1 MSKKINS
8 AILYFAPLFLMGF
21 FTGERVA
28 MLYLS
33 LTLFFLLI
41 LSIKINNKNIYKLL
55 IFLIIPFILFFT
67 QINKFHETVENSYY
81 QLFDKGKIEESKFL
95 FQRNIVFNP
104 KDADSYLYLAKIYK
118 QEENQRKE
126 EYNLETT
133 LLIQPDNEEAL
144 LMLMKIA
151 LEKSNYEKVKD
162 LSDKFVKVC
171 KNLCNENKDIQESLK
186 NIEPENN
193 ES

>member
-1 MSKKINS
+1 MNKMFK
-8 AILYFAPLFLMGF
+8 F
-21 FTGERVA
+21 
-28 MLYLS
+28 
-33 LTLFFLLI
+33 TLFFYLLI
-41 LSIKINNKNIYKLL
+41 NIFNISISNENFFNKALELYE
-55 IFLIIPFILFFT
+55 
-67 QINKFHETVENSYY
+67 NKKYE
-81 QLFDKGKIEESKFL
+81 DARFL
-95 FQRNIVFNP
+95 FERNIVFNP
-104 KDADSYLYLAKIYK
+104 KDAKSYLYLAKIYN

-133 LLIQPDNEEAL
+133 LLIEPNNEEAL

-171 KNLCNENKDIQESLK
+171 KNLCDENKDIQESLK

-193 ES
+193 AVSYTHLTLPTILLV

>member
-1 MSKKINS
+1 MNKIFKYIAVIYFFLFTINS
-8 AILYFAPLFLMGF
+8 AFSLENF
-21 FTGERVA
+21 FDKALKMYQDKEYDDAR
-28 MLYLS
+28 
-33 LTLFFLLI
+33 FLL
-41 LSIKINNKNIYKLL
+41 
-55 IFLIIPFILFFT
+55 
-67 QINKFHETVENSYY
+67 E
-81 QLFDKGKIEESKFL
+81 
-95 FQRNIVFNP
+95 RNIVFNP
-104 KDADSYLYLAKIYK
+104 KDAKSYLYLAKIYNH
-118 QEENQRKE
+118 EENQRKE

-133 LLIQPDNEEAL
+133 LLIEPDNEEAL

-171 KNLCNENKDIQESLK
+171 KNLCDENKDIQESLK